1 MSYTSS
7 MKRAVLV
14 VAGVIVVIVVVIV
27 VLLAHESRQTQI
39 EANANAKIVE
49 SLVSVG
55 MHEADVIAALRN
67 GNWQFDDKVKP
78 TVADYYHIYVPLT
91 DSIDTLSTISYT
103 IDADIDPFPYR
114 AYIVITLDR
123 DGIVTSVE

>member
-1 MSYTSS
+1 
-7 MKRAVLV
+7 MKRAVF
-14 VAGVIVVIVVVIV
+14 VAVGVIVVIAVVILL
-27 VLLAHESRQTQI
+27 LLAYESRQTQI
-39 EANANAKIVE
+39 KANANAKIVE

-55 MHEADVIAALRN
+55 MHEADVITALRN
-67 GNWQFDDKVKP
+67 GNWRFSEKVKP

-103 IDADIDPFPYR
+103 IDADVDPFPYR
-114 AYIVITLDR
+114 AYIVITPDR